1 MSKTKP
7 FSISRRLVM
16 VAYQKVKS
24 NRGSAGVDEVSMNE
38 FDKEYRDHLYR
49 LWNRMSSG
57 SYMPPAVKLVEIQ
70 KKGGGLRPLG
80 IPTIAD
86 RTSQTVV
93 RGLLEPTLE
102 PMFLKDSYGYR
113 RKKNAAQA
121 VEEAR
126 QRCWK
131 QSWVVDM
138 DIKGFFD
145 NIPHDLLMKA
155 VRKHCDTKWILL
167 YIERWLVA
175 PLQLKDGTMVARTK
189 GVPQGSVIGPLLAN
203 LYLHYT
209 MDKWLGIEFPQCS
222 LIRYADDAIIICK
235 SQNEAQTV
243 MKAVAKRLT
252 QCGLEMHASKTKLV
266 YCKDSNRRYEKH
278 YPVVSFD
285 FLGFTFK
292 PRLAQNSKRGE
303 WFTNFLPAVSRKAM
317 KAMNEKMHEWEALKK
332 TTNTLQDI
340 AKEINPVVRGWIN
353 YYGTFYKTKM
363 KEFMHILNVK
373 LQAWAR
379 RKYKRL
385 RTGGMKTV
393 KWLHQISRRRPKLFA
408 HWELLDSKPTA
419 GKSERHNGRLLR
431 AVLTESQAVMPGFTY
446 YEAVT
451 HIAIQNGL
459 RPMFIGFRPLV

>member
-16 VAYQKVKS
+16 AAYQKVKS

-38 FDKEYRDHLYR
+38 FDNDYRNNLYKV
-49 LWNRMSSG
+49 WNRMSSG
-57 SYMPPAVKLVEIQ
+57 SYIPPPVKLIEIP

-86 RTSQTVV
+86 RIAQTVV

-102 PMFLKDSYGYR
+102 PLFMNDSYGYR
-113 RKKNAAQA
+113 PNKSAAQA
-121 VEEAR
+121 VNTAK

-131 QSWVVDM
+131 WHYVVDL

-155 VRKHCDTKWILL
+155 VRRHCETKWILL

-175 PLQLKDGTMVARTK
+175 PLKLNDGTQVARTK

-209 MDKWLGIEFPQCS
+209 MDKWLSIEFPQCPFE
-222 LIRYADDAIIICK
+222 RYADDAIIHCRT
-235 SQNEAQTV
+235 QNEGHTV

-252 QCGLEMHASKTKLV
+252 QCGLEMHATKTKVV
-266 YCKDSNRRYEKH
+266 YCRDSTRKRDKT
-278 YPVVSFD
+278 YPIVSFD

-292 PRLAQNSKRGE
+292 PRLALNPTRKER
-303 WFTNFLPAVSRKAM
+303 FTTFTPAVGIKAM
-317 KAMNEKMHEWEALKK
+317 KSMNEKMKKWEALKK
-332 TTNTLQDI
+332 TTNTLQEI
-340 AKEINPVVRGWIN
+340 ATAINPVVRGWIN
-353 YYGTFYKTKM
+353 YYGKFYKTKM
-363 KEFMHILNVK
+363 IKFMHNLNIK
-373 LQAWAR
+373 LASWAR
-379 RKYKRL
+379 RKYKKL
-385 RTGGMKTV
+385 RTSEMKAIR
-393 KWLHQISRRRPKLFA
+393 WLHQISVRRPKLFA

-419 GKSERHNGRLLR
+419 GKSERHKSRDLR
-431 AVLTESQAVMPGFTY
+431 AVLTESQVVIPGFTY
-446 YEAVT
+446 
-451 HIAIQNGL
+451 
-459 RPMFIGFRPLV
+459 

>member
-38 FDKEYRDHLYR
+38 FDKDYRNYLYK
-49 LWNRMSSG
+49 LWNKMSSG
-57 SYMPPAVKLVEIQ
+57 SYMPAPVKLVEIP

-80 IPTIAD
+80 IPTIQD
-86 RTSQTVV
+86 RIAQTVV

-102 PMFLKDSYGYR
+102 PLFLNESYGYR
-113 RKKNAAQA
+113 PGKSAAQA
-121 VEEAR
+121 VEKAKR
-126 QRCWK
+126 NCWK
-131 QSWVVDM
+131 QSWVVDL

-155 VRKHCDTKWILL
+155 VRRHCDTKWILL

-175 PLQLKDGTMVARTK
+175 PLRLNDGTLAARTK

-209 MDKWLGIEFPQCS
+209 MDKWLSIEFPQCS
-222 LIRYADDAIIICK
+222 LVRYADDAIITCT
-235 SQNEAQTV
+235 SQNEGQTV
-243 MKAVAKRLT
+243 MKAIAKRLSE
-252 QCGLEMHASKTKLV
+252 CGLQMHASKTKLV
-266 YCKDSNRRYEKH
+266 FCKDSNRMFYKN
-278 YPVVSFD
+278 YPTVSFD
-285 FLGFTFK
+285 FLGFTFM
-292 PRLAQNSKRGE
+292 PRSAQNSIRGE
-303 WFTNFLPAVSRKAM
+303 CFTSFLPAVSRKAM
-317 KAMNEKMHEWEALKK
+317 KSMNEKMTDWEVLKK

-340 AKEINPVVRGWIN
+340 AREINPVVSGWIN
-353 YYGTFYKTKM
+353 YYGKFYKTKM

-373 LQAWAR
+373 LEAWAR

-393 KWLHQISRRRPKLFA
+393 KWLHQISLRRPKLFA
-408 HWELLDSKPTA
+408 HWELLNSKPTV

-431 AVLTESQAVMPGFTY
+431 AVLTESQVAIPGFTY
-446 YEAVT
+446 
-451 HIAIQNGL
+451 
-459 RPMFIGFRPLV
+459 